1 MVPVPQPRLRVLL
14 GLLGVSAGRV
24 VTGEAARLE
33 DARLAVT
40 EERITCDLALGRHG
54 EVAGELTGLAARS
67 RRPASRADSAGNP
80 R

>member
-1 MVPVPQPRLRVLL
+1 VRAGVGYRLTLADAAPL
-14 GLLGVSAGRV
+14 SPPLA
-24 VTGEAARLE
+24 GEAARLE